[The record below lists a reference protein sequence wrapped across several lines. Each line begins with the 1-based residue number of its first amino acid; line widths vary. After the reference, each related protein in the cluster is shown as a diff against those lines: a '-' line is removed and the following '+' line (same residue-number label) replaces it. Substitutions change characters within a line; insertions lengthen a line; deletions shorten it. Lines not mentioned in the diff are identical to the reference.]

1 MRLSTLY
8 IDLKKLPVGLTTH
21 THTETHI
28 STCFQRTRENKS
40 ERERKSGSINNLREE
55 TRF

>member
-28 STCFQRTRENKS
+28 STCFQRTVARLQSHYQCKV
-40 ERERKSGSINNLREE
+40 
-55 TRF
+55 TR